1 MKTGMRVVAFA
12 LLISIAAALSA
23 QTQPAPASS
32 KAAVPPPVFDV
43 AAIHPVDMAARAATC
58 YMRGQPGGQ
67 TFTGRCIPLRLMIK
81 YAYKIVDSQIA
92 GGPSWIDS
100 DLFDFEAKSDRSVT
114 RDEVAAMFQAFIADR
129 FHLQFHR
136 ETRTLPSFVLTV
148 DKSGSKM
155 TANTSTYEWEI
166 PVQNIP
172 GKIPTVKGVRCPMY
186 YLSWWIGQRED
197 RAVID
202 KTGLT
207 GFWDFTLAY
216 LPGEMAAHSDAEGQP
231 LEKAIREQ
239 LGLKLESGK
248 GPVEVYVIDH
258 VEKPEN

>member
-1 MKTGMRVVAFA
+1 MKT
-12 LLISIAAALSA
+12 LAAACLAAVALSA
-23 QTQPAPASS
+23 FQSPQSAAGASQAPAS
-32 KAAVPPPVFDV
+32 APVFDV
-43 AAIHPVDMAARAATC
+43 AAIHPTDLSVPRDTC

-100 DLFDFEAKSDRSVT
+100 DLFDFEAKSDRTVT
-114 RDEVAAMFQAFIADR
+114 RDEVAAMFQSFIADR
-129 FHLQFHR
+129 FQLKFHR
-136 ETRTLPSFVLTV
+136 ETRNLSSYVLTV

-155 TANTSTYEWEI
+155 TPNISTYEWEI
-166 PVQNIP
+166 PVTNIP
-172 GKIPTVKGVRCPMY
+172 GQIPTVKGTRCPMY

-197 RAVID
+197 RPVLD
-202 KTGLT
+202 KTGLS

-216 LPGEMAAHSDAEGQP
+216 LPDAMAPHANAPEGQP
-231 LEKAIREQ
+231 LKKAIREQ
-239 LGLKLESGK
+239 LGLKLEAGK

-258 VEKPEN
+258 VAKPEN